1 MEKYKVTGMHCA
13 ACQARVEKV
22 VSGVEGVESVAVN
35 LLTNSMAVTGHG
47 ATSDIISA
55 VEKAGYGASLL
66 KAPEDSAE
74 KKRIYEDM
82 LAANEVEGLKK
93 RLISSVVLLLIL
105 MYFSMGHT
113 MLGLP
118 IPTVLDGNPLAVA
131 IIQMIL
137 AAIIMI
143 INRQFF
149 ISGFRSLAHL
159 APNMDSLVA
168 IGSMASFVWSII
180 VLTDM
185 AGEVTGDGGSAGVHG
200 LHGLYFESA
209 AMIVTLITV
218 GKLLEAISKGK
229 TTDALKDLLELTPP
243 TATVRRDGQE
253 VEVPVDEVV
262 PGDIFLC
269 RAGDIIPVDG
279 EIVEGHTAV
288 DESALTGESVP
299 REKAP
304 GDNVSA
310 GTVNTSGFITAKA
323 THVGEDTTLARV
335 IEMVSEASDS
345 KAPIARIADKVSGI
359 FVPVVI
365 GIGTL
370 VVIIWL
376 LTGADVG
383 YALSRG
389 IAVLVISCP
398 CALGLATPVAIM
410 AGTGVGARR
419 GILFKTAES
428 VETAGRVDIVA
439 LDKTGTVTSGVPE
452 VTDVIPVGGLDED
465 LFISYAMALEEGSE
479 HPLGRAVTGYAKSRR
494 TEPVAI
500 CNIEVLAGRGIEG
513 DFEGRKLRGGSLK
526 YIAGIT
532 DIPGEVTAHAEKLAE
547 EGKTTLCFASGDE
560 VIGLI
565 AVADSIKEDSAEAV
579 GQLHDMGIRTV
590 MLTGDN
596 EKTARAIAQEAG
608 IDRVVAELLPQDK
621 EKAVRKLMDEGCVAM
636 VGDGINDAPALVR
649 ADAGIAIGA
658 GTDIAIDSADI
669 VIMNNRIT
677 DVAAAIR
684 LGRATLR
691 NIRENLFWAFFYNI
705 ILIPLAAGLFV
716 KLMHG
721 WTLSPM
727 IAAAAMSISSFC
739 VCMNALRLNFRD
751 IYDQSRDRK
760 RTARKRAEDT
770 ASPVDDAHDIIDREE
785 NEMTK
790 TMKIEGMMCEHC
802 EATVKKALEELEQV
816 GTAKVSHTEGTALV
830 ELTSDIDETALIK
843 AVEDRDYKVISVNG
857 ETL

>member
-47 ATSDIISA
+47 ATSDIIGA

-168 IGSMASFVWSII
+168 IGSMASFVWSVIMVI
-180 VLTDM
+180 SG
-185 AGEVTGDGGSAGVHG
+185 AG

-243 TATVRRDGQE
+243 TATVRRDDQE

-299 REKAP
+299 CEKAP

-452 VTDVIPVGGLDED
+452 VTDVIPVGGMDED

-494 TEPVAI
+494 TEPAAI

-596 EKTARAIAQEAG
+596 EKTARAIAAEAG

-751 IYDQSRDRK
+751 IYDPSRDRK

-816 GTAKVSHTEGTALV
+816 GSAKVSHTEGTALV
-830 ELTSDIDETALIK
+830 ELTSDIDEAALIK
-843 AVEDRDYKVISVNG
+843 TVEDRDYKVISVNG